1 MSERFSKPSVS
12 RSREDR
18 LTPST
23 AAYRLTHVLNEVSRI
38 HNLDRF
44 PVDVHAL
51 ALETGNIFHWK
62 DCITEIR
69 AEDLNTF
76 EGALFPNDDRNKWM
90 LLYNKS
96 IRSPGRIRFTQA
108 HELGHYILHR
118 TLRDSFQCS
127 GLDMIDLNQDEVSLE
142 SQADSFAS
150 TLLMPLDDF
159 RSQLGNESSF
169 EAIQSCADRYGVSL
183 TAATL
188 RWLQYTDVNAVL
200 VVHRDGYMLWAV
212 ASKSAS
218 RSGAFFRTR
227 SQTIPIPNRS
237 LAANH
242 SLDTELVGQELDAQ
256 VWYPHAALG
265 TSLREMKICAD
276 HYDFVMTLLVLPRTA
291 SVWKP
296 WNER

>member
-1 MSERFSKPSVS
+1 MSEESLRPSAS
-12 RSREDR
+12 RSRGDQV
-18 LTPST
+18 TPST
-23 AAYRLTHVLNEVSRI
+23 AAYRLTHVLNEVSKI
-38 HNLDRF
+38 HGLDRF
-44 PVDVHAL
+44 PVNVPSL
-51 ALETGNIFHWK
+51 ALETGRIFNWEDHV
-62 DCITEIR
+62 TEVG

-76 EGALFPNDDRNKWM
+76 EGALFPNEARSKWM

-118 TLRDSFQCS
+118 TLKDSFQCS
-127 GLDMIDLNQDEVSLE
+127 DSDMIDLNQDEVGLE

-183 TAATL
+183 TAAAL
-188 RWLQYTDVNAVL
+188 RWLQYTDANAVL

-212 ASKSAS
+212 ASKSAR

-227 SQTIPIPNRS
+227 SQTIPIPDRS

-242 SLDTELVGQELDAQ
+242 SVDTERLGQELDAKI
-256 VWYPHAALG
+256 WYPHAASG

-291 SVWKP
+291 NVWKP